1 MAKGIP
7 WKHFY
12 LGSLVISAVALSLII
27 FSFRPT
33 RNEFLA
39 DCKVALDAMK
49 ITPSANSPRTDTTIQ
64 PSHAEKVRDSSTR
77 RVDTQSP
84 PNSAVAVA
92 EHNLQY

>member
-1 MAKGIP
+1 MTEGIP

-12 LGSLVISAVALSLII
+12 LGSLVISVIALSLTI

-39 DCKVALDAMK
+39 DRNAALDAMR
-49 ITPSANSPRTDTTIQ
+49 ITSSANSPGTDTMVQT
-64 PSHAEKVRDSSTR
+64 SHEEKVRDSSAR
-77 RVDTQSP
+77 RVDIQPP

-92 EHNLQY
+92 AYHLQY